1 MHYKCPIQNFKVIH
15 MYIHVCTC
23 LKSCPK
29 SCNSN
34 IHLINFDPRFNNDT
48 PLRKHRRI
56 VRKKSAFVKM
66 LYTWYFNSTFKDTDL
81 AGFQA
86 AFIGSQNSIKENDVL
101 SWYLYKNWFK
111 ENVNV
116 HWIKRGQQNN
126 NCIYIT
132 LLSIIVTLKV

>member
-1 MHYKCPIQNFKVIH
+1 MHYKCPLQNFKIIH
-15 MYIHVCTC
+15 MYMHMF
-23 LKSCPK
+23 KSCPK

-48 PLRKHRRI
+48 PLRKNRRI
-56 VRKKSAFVKM
+56 VRKKSDNLILHSKILISLAFRQHS
-66 LYTWYFNSTFKDTDL
+66 F
-81 AGFQA
+81 
-86 AFIGSQNSIKENDVL
+86 GSQNSIKENDVL

-111 ENVNV
+111 ENV

-126 NCIYIT
+126 NYIYIT